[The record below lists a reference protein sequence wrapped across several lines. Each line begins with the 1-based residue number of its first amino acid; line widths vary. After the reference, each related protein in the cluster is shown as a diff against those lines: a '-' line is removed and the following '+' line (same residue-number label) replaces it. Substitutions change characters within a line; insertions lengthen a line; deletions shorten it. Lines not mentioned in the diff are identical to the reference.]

1 MPTYPDSTSTPSTA
15 DAAHSDSAFLL
26 QQQRM
31 VMEEATSRI
40 LQQQQLQQLQQQQQL
55 HQQQPLSNLPPV
67 SSAPELGF
75 LDDDKTKEDK

>member
-1 MPTYPDSTSTPSTA
+1 
-15 DAAHSDSAFLL
+15 
-26 QQQRM
+26 M

-40 LQQQQLQQLQQQQQL
+40 LQQQQLQQLQQQQL

>member
-26 QQQRM
+26 
-31 VMEEATSRI
+31 EEATSRI